1 MKAKKTTHSFR
12 ATDTLWKTMESAANK
27 EGMSAN
33 EWLTIAAVT
42 QLREGVA
49 GGNPVDL
56 AEVGELAK
64 ANSVDKL
71 TAAINRTNKIFED
84 TRKELGITLE

>member
-12 ATDTLWKTMESAANK
+12 ATDTLWKTLEAAANK

-49 GGNPVDL
+49 GGDPVDL

-64 ANSVDKL
+64 ANSVNKL
-71 TAAINRTNKIFED
+71 TEAIDRANKVFEA
-84 TRKELGITLE
+84 TFIELGITEE

>member
-1 MKAKKTTHSFR
+1 
-12 ATDTLWKTMESAANK
+12 MESAANK